1 MRGIAGRSGL
11 VAMVVVLLLGACSDG
26 PDQRSA
32 GSGSESPQG
41 KAAEEGSPAASIAA
55 AEPLVCTGDPVVSA
69 RAANSGQP
77 ATATE
82 IQARLLVDDTEA
94 PAGFRRQTV
103 VVDEGLGSF
112 RFAAPLSFSPVWRNG
127 TPSGEL
133 IDLARER
140 DEVWAEFWEDRTGS
154 GALTRAISLD
164 TGRRDEVVAVL
175 ITLTEAFEETGD
187 ELAASFAE
195 SYGSEGSLLGES
207 CGVRANGAEGA
218 YVEHTVTSSTLG
230 GGEDRT
236 QFQFLI
242 PDPPNRALWGLTCD
256 VPRPMA
262 SDVKELCRQIA
273 STFEPLPEV
282 VT

>member
-1 MRGIAGRSGL
+1 MRGRIGGL
-11 VAMVVVLLLGACSDG
+11 RLVLMVVFLMLGACTNGADQAADG
-26 PDQRSA
+26 
-32 GSGSESPQG
+32 GGSESPDA
-41 KAAEEGSPAASIAA
+41 KPAEEASPGASIAS
-55 AEPLVCTGDPVVSA
+55 AEPLVCTGEPEVSA
-69 RAANSGQP
+69 RAADSGEP

-82 IQARLLVDDTEA
+82 IQARLLVDDSEV
-94 PAGFRRQTV
+94 PSGFRRQTV

-112 RFAAPLSFSPVWRNG
+112 RFAAPPSFSPVWRNG

-187 ELAASFAE
+187 ELASSFAE
-195 SYGSEGSLLGES
+195 SYGADGSLLGES

-218 YVEHTVTSSTLG
+218 FVEHTVRSSTLG

-262 SDVKELCRQIA
+262 SDVKELCREIA

-282 VT
+282 VG